1 MGSEVKN
8 PPAMKETPE
17 DSGLIPG
24 LERFPRKK
32 MVEEMATHSSFL
44 AWGISWTEAPG
55 GLESMGSQKS
65 QTHLSMHAYAY
76 FYLVHIQYSFS
87 NFLALVAPNKNDY
100 IH

>member
-1 MGSEVKN
+1 MMGSEVKN
-8 PPAMKETPE
+8 PPAMKETPG

-44 AWGISWTEAPG
+44 AWGISWTEVLVGYSPWGHKRDTSEHACICV
-55 GLESMGSQKS
+55 LLFS
-65 QTHLSMHAYAY
+65 THS
-76 FYLVHIQYSFS
+76 VPFS
-87 NFLALVAPNKNDY
+87 NFLALIAPNKKDY